1 MQDTVYSGTIAGT
14 IGGLV
19 KLAINLVLYVLGVA
33 KTTSLHMAAAALL
46 PRGVALNLPSSLMVG
61 LAVDWLVAVALGII
75 GVYIV
80 RLTGRDFLWLKG
92 VVYGGLIWV
101 VGCGYLATAV
111 VPAWLL
117 RPDPATSVS
126 VLAAHLAYGLT
137 ALFVAGR
144 YKIEAV

>member
-1 MQDTVYSGTIAGT
+1 VPDTVYAGTIAGT

-19 KLAINLVLYVLGVA
+19 KLALNLVLYVLGAA
-33 KTTSLHMAAAALL
+33 KTTSLHFAAAALL
-46 PRGVALNLPSSLMVG
+46 PKGTALNKPSSLMVG
-61 LAVDWLVAVALGII
+61 LAVDWLVAVALGISV
-75 GVYIV
+75 VYIV

-92 VVYGGLIWV
+92 VIYGGLIWV
-101 VGCGYLATAV
+101 VGYGYLAALV

-144 YKIEAV
+144 YKIKAV